1 MFGFEYPKSMPVG
14 RVTLEVSLKPFGL
27 DLSDEGLEK
36 TCRELFDGWREL
48 IGYAKSVS
56 ILMWTSDGSEILQ
69 YDGCLDM
76 PLEWPRYIGIGNPKK
91 NMSERDPE
99 GLNIHCR
106 PYLYMNNPPR
116 MTYRDLKR
124 IIACLKRTG
133 QEMFGLTVEVGETF
147 DPGPEFAYSEFKFHR
162 HPELN
167 KGGMM
172 SSMWIHCAGRL
183 MADHYRYAAYPDGI
197 PEGLHF
203 GRFLGEQFV
212 ALRRDMGFD
221 YIWLSNGFGFSLES
235 WCWLGEVF
243 DGTRFDTAGAEE
255 VRSSIRTFW
264 REFTAAVGDV
274 RIETRG
280 SNLTAGMDIAAHGC
294 PVDDIYSVPNL
305 LAPPNSPWAAI
316 NFRFG
321 LELAGYMSRIA
332 HLPEKGYLFRYYTHD
347 PWWHNSPWFDRYDRQ
362 PHDIYLP
369 LSVARLDE
377 KGDVTPPVG
386 IAFLSADDSYGR
398 MPRRCP
404 VECTPYILDAYS
416 HYPDAAGLVTW
427 LYPFESYVQLGRRAD
442 CVSDIFMDDWLI
454 ENAIDLGLPLNS
466 VIADDLFLKAD
477 AKSWRGKILVTPV
490 PHAGTPAEAA
500 LFKALDI
507 GCCVVL
513 YGSTAWASEKVRALL
528 GVRLE
533 KPISGE
539 LTLRTGLMH
548 DTLPGGALPER
559 LHHAP
564 LFSGGGIAE
573 VSCGTGEVLASVC
586 DGCGENRVYAMESAL
601 PNGGRLLWMRG
612 SFPHDE
618 RSRNDL
624 PAQLDRLAFFP
635 AAAMLRALLER
646 AGVVIRFASEKR
658 DYEWPVLHVSS
669 NDAVRY
675 ITGYAGDTTVKMA
688 LRFPDGA
695 PLMEGREC
703 IVEDGLAVYTLEKSW
718 NRRCW
723 LYVSQQERTV
733 VSLQR
738 RTAENPKLDERF
750 LVRGLK
756 NAVLTVRPPRGAD
769 VHVIEESARQAL
781 GAGLWDANAAN
792 VPLMSSGDGESLTT
806 AVPVSGDVIIVWSR
820 EDNPACMLDERQ
832 KHIKPYSMEQH

>member
-27 DLSDEGLEK
+27 DLSDEGLAK
-36 TCRELFDGWREL
+36 TCYELFDGWREL
-48 IGYAKSVS
+48 IGQAQSVS

-69 YDGCLDM
+69 YDGSLDA
-76 PLEWPRYIGIGNPKK
+76 PLEWPRYIGIGNPR
-91 NMSERDPE
+91 RDRVLSDPD
-99 GLNIHCR
+99 GLDIHRR
-106 PYLYMNNPPR
+106 PYIYMDNPPH
-116 MTYRDLKR
+116 MIYRDLKR
-124 IIACLKRTG
+124 IIDCLKRTG
-133 QEMFGLTVEVGETF
+133 RDMFSLEVEVGETF

-162 HPELN
+162 HTELN
-167 KGGMM
+167 RGSILGN
-172 SSMWIHCAGRL
+172 MWIHCAARL
-183 MADHYRYAAYPDGI
+183 HADHYRYAAYPNGI

-203 GRFLGEQFV
+203 GRFLGEQFM
-212 ALRRDMGFD
+212 ALRRDVGFD

-235 WCWLGEVF
+235 WHWLGEVF
-243 DGTRFDTAGAEE
+243 DGERFDTAGAEE
-255 VRSSIRTFW
+255 VRSSISLFW

-294 PVDDIYSVPNL
+294 PVDDIYRVPNL

-377 KGDVTPPVG
+377 AGRVTPPVG

-416 HYPDAAGLVTW
+416 HYPDEAGLVTW
-427 LYPFESYVQLGRRAD
+427 LYPFESYVQLGHSCDGAGE
-442 CVSDIFMDDWLI
+442 IFMDDWLI

-477 AKSWRGKILVTPV
+477 GKKWRGKILVTPV
-490 PHAGTPAEAA
+490 PHAGTPAEEA
-500 LFKALDI
+500 LFKALEL

-513 YGSTAWASEKVRALL
+513 YGSTVWASQRVRALL
-528 GVRLE
+528 GVTLAE
-533 KPISGE
+533 PISGD
-539 LTLRTGLMH
+539 LTIKTQLMH
-548 DTLPGGALPER
+548 DTLPGGLPER
-559 LHHAP
+559 LRHVP

-573 VSCGTGEVLASVC
+573 VSDSTGEVLASVC
-586 DGCGENRVYAMESAL
+586 DGRGEGRVYAMEKAH
-601 PNGGRLLWMRG
+601 PQGGRLIWMRA

-618 RSRNDL
+618 HSRNDL
-624 PAQLDRLAFFP
+624 PSQLDKSAFFP

-658 DYEWPVLHVSS
+658 DYEWPVLHVSA
-669 NDAVRY
+669 NDGVRY

-688 LRFPDGA
+688 LRFPEGA

-703 IVEDGLAVYTLEKSW
+703 IVEDDLAVYTLEKSW

-723 LYVSQQERTV
+723 LHVSQKERTV
-733 VSLQR
+733 LSLQR

-756 NAVLTVRPPRGAD
+756 SAVLTVEPPRGAR
-769 VHVIEESARQAL
+769 VHVIDEQARLAM
-781 GAGLWDANAAN
+781 GAGQWDADAAN
-792 VPLMSSGDGESLTT
+792 VPLKPSEDGRTWTT

-832 KHIKPYSMEQH
+832 KHIKPYDMPEA